1 MLVCLQLSSFQGFPQ
16 KQVKGIPCLTG
27 LPVAAEHG
35 STGYSY
41 HWVSACLRSK
51 PATQGK
57 WKELRILIRAKW
69 KGGYRG
75 FLYHTASQ
83 IRSTS
88 GFMFSAPSFRS
99 KCEHGTGTHPS
110 LHVFHQLQCICSPHT
125 SYSTSALVAQSPEQL
140 TELKYNKNIKNN
152 SNNWTPSV

>member
-1 MLVCLQLSSFQGFPQ
+1 MRRPSRLQYILQSSQSFYCEDYASYLLGMLVCLQLSSFQGFPQ

-75 FLYHTASQ
+75 FLYIQPPKLGVLRDLCSQLPPSEASVNMAQ
-83 IRSTS
+83 GLI
-88 GFMFSAPSFRS
+88 
-99 KCEHGTGTHPS
+99 
-110 LHVFHQLQCICSPHT
+110 LHYTFFISCNAFVVLIPHT
-125 SYSTSALVAQSPEQL
+125 LHL
-140 TELKYNKNIKNN
+140 H
-152 SNNWTPSV
+152 W